1 MVEKNFVKEKE
12 KEKEKNRTG
21 GRSTPSGRKE
31 QIIKH
36 DCLLYPSTG
45 VENGLREVATVAL
58 EHGGG
63 RRRDQARSWAGK
75 QENESAKYTLLS
87 LRGVLRQ

>member
-21 GRSTPSGRKE
+21 VRSTPSGRKE
-31 QIIKH
+31 QIKH

-45 VENGLREVATVAL
+45 DENGLREVATVAL

-63 RRRDQARSWAGK
+63 RRRDQARS
-75 QENESAKYTLLS
+75 
-87 LRGVLRQ
+87 